1 MDTNTCTCAPRSGP
15 PSPLL
20 AIGAGVGLA
29 IARGPDIGEWPAVCV
44 DLTVVDTDG
53 SERQLPVLL
62 PADRADWLADMLL
75 WALCE
80 LAAAGWI
87 DPPAGAAGEPGG
99 AN

>member
-1 MDTNTCTCAPRSGP
+1 MNTSTCTCAPRSGP
-15 PSPLL
+15 PPPLL
-20 AIGAGVGLA
+20 AIGAGVGPA
-29 IARGPDIGEWPAVCV
+29 IARGPDIGERSAVRV

-53 SERQLPVLL
+53 HERQLPVLV
-62 PADRADWLADMLL
+62 PAERVEWLADMLL

-87 DPPAGAAGEPGG
+87 DPPAGTAGEPGS

>member
-1 MDTNTCTCAPRSGP
+1 MNDTTRMRAFRGGP

-20 AIGAGVGLA
+20 ADGAEVGPV
-29 IARGPDIGEWPAVCV
+29 IARGPDIGERPAVCI

-80 LAAAGWI
+80 LAAAGWV
-87 DPPAGAAGEPGG
+87 DPPAGPPGVG
-99 AN
+99 DAN